1 MMHSKGILIS
11 VVPINQANLQEK
23 VGRSFILLGMI
34 LHKFFFNVHWLPLL
48 HVDLIGVPHG
58 VENPTIGFLYN
69 LYYGWYQLNVG
80 IKDDMGVE
88 PNVESDDEH
97 GLDVDL

>member
-1 MMHSKGILIS
+1 MMHSKGISIS
-11 VVPINQANLQEK
+11 VVPINQANLREK
-23 VGRSFILLGMI
+23 VGRSFNLLGMI
-34 LHKFFFNVHWLPLL
+34 LNSFFNVHWLPLL
-48 HVDLIGVPHG
+48 HVDLIGVPRD

-69 LYYGWYQLNVG
+69 LYCGWCQLNVG

>member
-1 MMHSKGILIS
+1 M
-11 VVPINQANLQEK
+11 
-23 VGRSFILLGMI
+23 
-34 LHKFFFNVHWLPLL
+34 
-48 HVDLIGVPHG
+48 PHG

-69 LYYGWYQLNVG
+69 LYCGWCQLNVG

>member
-1 MMHSKGILIS
+1 MMHRKGILIS
-11 VVPINQANLQEK
+11 IVPTNQANLREN
-23 VGRSFILLGMI
+23 VGRGFNLLGMI
-34 LHKFFFNVHWLPLL
+34 LNSFFNVHWLPLL
-48 HVDLIGVPHG
+48 HVGLIGVPHD

-69 LYYGWYQLNVG
+69 LCCGSYQLNVG

>member
-11 VVPINQANLQEK
+11 VVPINQANLREK
-23 VGRSFILLGMI
+23 VGRGFNLLGMI
-34 LHKFFFNVHWLPLL
+34 LNSFFNVHWLPLL
-48 HVDLIGVPHG
+48 HVDLIGVPRG
-58 VENPTIGFLYN
+58 VENPTTGFLYN
-69 LYYGWYQLNVG
+69 LCCGWYQLNVG